1 MLLGID
7 VGGTSVKYATCDE
20 KGHLFDKGSF
30 KTPDTLEDMYQ
41 AIETIYKERDVDG
54 IALSM
59 PGAVASDEGVIYG
72 ASAIDYIHGPNIK
85 KDLEERLQTRVELE
99 NDANCG
105 QHLHGGEFGYMIN
118 NFDAD
123 SLEFNYW
130 SLDSTVAIV
139 KGVEKELG
147 ETYDGRY
154 IFDHADENEVFK
166 KYVNRFYYALAV
178 GIYNIQYSYD
188 PEVIIIGGGISVRED
203 LIDEINKRLDIIID
217 KVEPARI
224 KPVVKKCAFANDANI
239 IGAIYH
245 YLTTSK

>member
-1 MLLGID
+1 MI
-7 VGGTSVKYATCDE
+7 K
-20 KGHLFDKGSF
+20 DK
-30 KTPDTLEDMYQ
+30 K
-41 AIETIYKERDVDG
+41 
-54 IALSM
+54 
-59 PGAVASDEGVIYG
+59 
-72 ASAIDYIHGPNIK
+72 IHK
-85 KDLEERLQTRVELE
+85 
-99 NDANCG
+99 G

-123 SLEFNYW
+123 SLEFNNW

-188 PEVIIIGGGISVRED
+188 PEVIIIGGGISVRD
-203 LIDEINKRLDIIID
+203 DMIDEINQRLDIIID

-224 KPVVKKCAFANDANI
+224 KPIVKKCAFANDANI

-245 YLTTSK
+245 YLTASK

>member
-1 MLLGID
+1 MI
-7 VGGTSVKYATCDE
+7 K
-20 KGHLFDKGSF
+20 DK
-30 KTPDTLEDMYQ
+30 K
-41 AIETIYKERDVDG
+41 
-54 IALSM
+54 
-59 PGAVASDEGVIYG
+59 
-72 ASAIDYIHGPNIK
+72 IHK
-85 KDLEERLQTRVELE
+85 
-99 NDANCG
+99 G

-154 IFDHADENEVFK
+154 IFDHANENEVFK

-188 PEVIIIGGGISVRED
+188 PEVIIIGGGISVRD
-203 LIDEINKRLDIIID
+203 DMIDEINQRLDIIID
-217 KVEPARI
+217 KVKPARI

-245 YLTTSK
+245 FLTSSK